1 MQYMSNNKCEV
12 QMDMIRRKIKR
23 RCAAVIALL
32 STVMLS
38 VGCVT
43 KVEMTDKICDLQFT
57 VLEKTELPEEL
68 KQKILKNRKK
78 AFHLTYSD
86 QGELYIVEGYG
97 EKSQSGYSVK
107 VTELYETA
115 EAIYIHTELDGP
127 SREEETKEVATYPY
141 VAVKTKEIG
150 KPVRFK

>member
-1 MQYMSNNKCEV
+1 MQCMGNGECEV
-12 QMDMIRRKIKR
+12 QMDMVRRKIKR
-23 RCAAVIALL
+23 RCAGIVVFL
-32 STVMLS
+32 SIVMLS
-38 VGCVT
+38 AGCVT
-43 KVEMTDKICDLQFT
+43 KIEMTDKISDLEFT

-97 EKSQSGYSVK
+97 EKPQSGYSVK

-127 SREEETKEVATYPY
+127 SRAEETKEVATYPY
-141 VAVKTKEIG
+141 VAVRTKEIG